1 MDAAETHEKII
12 NVLKEK
18 GPSLPMNLAKALSI
32 SSLFISAFLSELT
45 NQNRV
50 EVSSL
55 KVGGSPLYYMKGQEE
70 KLEEYYTYL
79 HPRES
84 EAFLLLKEHRVLRDS
99 HQDPA
104 TRVALRAIK
113 DFSVGFKVGDEIYW
127 KFVSVPG
134 NEVDLILN
142 GSRVEVVKEES
153 VSSESKEESKEVA
166 ISNEEKPVV
175 EKVEIEEN
183 VDGVQE
189 KVDEKISSSPDSLS
203 SPIIEKPIQ
212 IQEKPKET
220 VVVREV
226 NNEFHNP
233 LVVREEKKKEKPKS
247 DFVDTVVN
255 FITVKGL
262 EIIEE
267 KDYKTKEYNCVVRVK
282 SELGPISFLTQA
294 KDKKT
299 ITEGDFKKLLSHAQA
314 IPLPA
319 FMLYTGEISKKAQ
332 DYLKDYGSVLK
343 AKKIRY

>member
-1 MDAAETHEKII
+1 MNPEETHERII
-12 NVLKEK
+12 GVLKEK

-45 NQNRV
+45 NQKRI
-50 EVSSL
+50 EVSNL
-55 KVGGSPLYYMKGQEE
+55 KVGGSPLYYMRGQEE

-84 EAFLLLKEHRVLRDS
+84 EAFLLLRDNKVLRDS

-104 TRVALRAIK
+104 TRVALRSIK
-113 DFSVGFKVGDEIYW
+113 DFSVGFKMGDEIYW
-127 KFVSVPG
+127 KFVSVPQS
-134 NEVDLILN
+134 EVDTILN
-142 GSRVEVVKEES
+142 GDK
-153 VSSESKEESKEVA
+153 KEV
-166 ISNEEKPVV
+166 
-175 EKVEIEEN
+175 
-183 VDGVQE
+183 VQE
-189 KVDEKISSSPDSLS
+189 KNVEEVEQKVESLS
-203 SPIIEKPIQ
+203 PEPPPKDSGNEQLKKNIEV
-212 IQEKPKET
+212 EKPKEI
-220 VVVREV
+220 VVVKEV

-247 DFVDTVVN
+247 DFVETVVN
-255 FITVKGL
+255 FITGKGL
-262 EIIEE
+262 EIIDE
-267 KDYKTKEYNCVVRVK
+267 KDYKAKEYNCVVRVK

-299 ITEGDFKKLLSHAQA
+299 ITEGDFKKLLSNAQA

-332 DYLKDYGSVLK
+332 DYLKDYSSVLK